1 MKLEPHYLTYTDFT
15 RFGLGTSDP
24 LDFDGA
30 VDLFAENMD
39 DGDESIVFRVE
50 PGEKG
55 KAGMMIDVTED
66 ALACVAKRLRLR
78 NQDMPQWLVDALQ

>member
-1 MKLEPHYLTYTDFT
+1 MKLTTHYMTYTDFP
-15 RFGLGTSDP
+15 RLGIGTSDP

-30 VDLFAENMD
+30 VDLFAENME

-50 PGEKG
+50 PSAKG

-66 ALACVAKRLRLR
+66 ALACVAKRLRIR
-78 NQDMPQWLVDALQ
+78 NQDMPQWLVEALQ